1 MTDKERAYGMI
12 GLAARAGKAVSGSD
26 AVTGAVRAGNV
37 KLLIITKDISGNSLD
52 KVLRNIT
59 GTDEIPCYSFGSSD
73 ELGDALGKP
82 ARAVAAIT
90 DKSFADGISAILEK
104 IGEEEDT

>member
-26 AVTGAVRAGNV
+26 AGTGAVRAGNV

-104 IGEEEDT
+104 INEEEDT

>member
-12 GLAARAGKAVSGSD
+12 GLATRAGKAVAGSD
-26 AVTGAVRAGNV
+26 AVAGAVRAGNV
-37 KLLIITKDISGNSLD
+37 KLLIITRDISGNSLD
-52 KVLRNIT
+52 KILRNIT
-59 GTDEIPCYSFGSSD
+59 GTEEIPCYSFGSSD

-104 IGEEEDT
+104 INEEEDT

>member
-26 AVTGAVRAGNV
+26 SVTGAIRSGSV

-52 KVLRNIT
+52 KILRNIT
-59 GTDEIPCYSFGSSD
+59 GTDEIPCYCFGSSD

-104 IGEEEDT
+104 IGEEDNI